1 MIDLPFKNRS
11 WQAGTEALRKA
22 RIKLLSN
29 LALVVAATLVAAPA
43 QSADVFL
50 DSISRVKVLS
60 FCGEPVPF
68 SIPDVQERF
77 EKEMLLNLS
86 DRPQVLL
93 WLKRE
98 TRYLGYIREE
108 LKARNMPLDL
118 QYLAIAESAL
128 RPHAGSTKGAIGFW
142 QLLSETARNYGLTV
156 DDYVDERRQL
166 EASTRAALNYLDAL
180 YQRFGSWTLAA
191 AAYNMGEEGLAA
203 EILEQNTKDY
213 YKLYL
218 PLETQRFVF
227 RILAAKLILEA
238 PQAFGFEVNPDE
250 TYLPLAYDTV
260 IVNCFDQTPIRLVA
274 EAAGTYFKKIKD
286 LNPHL
291 RGHYLRE
298 GRHSLRL
305 PPGSGSGFDKR
316 FSQLVEHFQNQSNQ
330 HIYIV
335 KPGDSLSG
343 IAEKFDIPLA
353 ALLIWNRVGLNQT
366 IHPGDRLVIFPR
378 KMEEIKP

>member
-1 MIDLPFKNRS
+1 MIKLNFKTRS
-11 WQAGTEALRKA
+11 FQTRTVAFRKI
-22 RIKLLSN
+22 RIKVLSN
-29 LALVVAATLVAAPA
+29 LVFFLAGVLAAASAL
-43 QSADVFL
+43 SADVLL
-50 DSISRVKVLS
+50 DSISRVTVLS

-68 SIPDVQERF
+68 SNPDVQERF

-98 TRYLGYIREE
+98 TRYLGHIREA
-108 LKARNMPLDL
+108 LKARKMPLDL

-128 RPHAGSTKGAIGFW
+128 RPHAGSPKGAIGFW
-142 QLLSETARNYGLTV
+142 QLLPETARNFGLTV

-166 EASTRAALNYLDAL
+166 EASTHAALNYLDAL
-180 YQRFGSWTLAA
+180 HQRFGTWTLAV

-238 PQAFGFEVNPDE
+238 PQAFGFEVKPDE
-250 TYLPLAYDTV
+250 TYLPLTYDTV

-274 EAAGTYFKKIKD
+274 EAAGTYFKMIKD

-305 PPGSGSGFDKR
+305 PSGSGDGFNQR
-316 FSQLVEHFQNQSNQ
+316 FSQLVQRFQKQRNQY
-330 HIYIV
+330 IYIV

-343 IAEKFDIPLA
+343 IATKFDVPLA

-378 KMEEIKP
+378 KIEEMNP